1 MGEIKILLVDD
12 DKNIQ
17 DLYDAGLGND
27 RFTKRFAINGS
38 EALEIYREW
47 HPDVIVLD
55 IMMPVMAGYSV
66 LREIRHK
73 RGDQSTII
81 IMATASTDSQDIR
94 DCIALGIQ
102 GYIIK
107 PFKLKE
113 IGATILQYLYSAR
126 QKDLS
131 ASDRETDKVIRPQ
144 K

>member
-1 MGEIKILLVDD
+1 MSEIKILIVDD

-17 DLYDAGLGND
+17 DLYDEGLGND

-38 EALEIYREW
+38 EALEIYSEW

-55 IMMPVMAGYSV
+55 IMMPVMAGSSV
-66 LREIRHK
+66 LQEIRHK

-94 DCIALGIQ
+94 ECVTLGIQ

-113 IGATILQYLYSAR
+113 IGATILQYIQQS
-126 QKDLS
+126 K
-131 ASDRETDKVIRPQ
+131 RPSRIGPRT
-144 K
+144 